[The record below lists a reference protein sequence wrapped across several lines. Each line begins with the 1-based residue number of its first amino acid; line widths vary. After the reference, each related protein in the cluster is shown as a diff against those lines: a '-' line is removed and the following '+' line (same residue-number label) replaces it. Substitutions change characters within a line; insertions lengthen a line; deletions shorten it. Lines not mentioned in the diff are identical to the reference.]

1 MDRRSDARGGTRPP
15 TASRCR
21 RGRGGARLPTVGK
34 PQLSARRQFGRLSQ
48 PGYDAPLDA
57 EMGPALFEK
66 ISEPELRPAAL
77 MAADTVEVC
86 CEILDISAAEL
97 DELVARG
104 VLEVRETATR

>member
-1 MDRRSDARGGTRPP
+1 
-15 TASRCR
+15 
-21 RGRGGARLPTVGK
+21 
-34 PQLSARRQFGRLSQ
+34 
-48 PGYDAPLDA
+48 
-57 EMGPALFEK
+57 MGPALFEK

-104 VLEVRETATR
+104 ARSPRDGDAMIQKYVQTDLGDATIRWLTIVSSVAYQH